1 MPPAGPLLNPDAIR
15 AIREAQGYSI
25 SELAGAVGITPA
37 HLSNLEAGRRGISA
51 PKVASLAR
59 ALRVRPAAILAL
71 VECQSC
77 EAARTKAAAPKRERA
92 KKAVVA
98 A

>member
-25 SELAGAVGITPA
+25 TELAGSIGITPA

-51 PKVASLAR
+51 AKVASLAR

-71 VECQSC
+71 VECESC
-77 EAARTKAAAPKRERA
+77 KAAREKTGGPPRRRA
-92 KKAVVA
+92 KAFVS
-98 A
+98 